1 MRGRDPE
8 RGWRGQNACGLCG
21 WQGASRD
28 VDRNLAAMA
37 GGETARVHDS
47 IAFLRAACLA
57 LDSEREGGPS
67 DPSETGRNG
76 TSCGHRLC
84 GATKRTGVQTRGDVA
99 VAADA
104 GGHGDL

>member
-21 WQGASRD
+21 WEGASRD

-37 GGETARVHDS
+37 GGETAGVHDS

-67 DPSETGRNG
+67 GPSETGRNG

-84 GATKRTGVQTRGDVA
+84 GTTQSTEVQTGGGL
-99 VAADA
+99 AARA
-104 GGHGDL
+104 APA